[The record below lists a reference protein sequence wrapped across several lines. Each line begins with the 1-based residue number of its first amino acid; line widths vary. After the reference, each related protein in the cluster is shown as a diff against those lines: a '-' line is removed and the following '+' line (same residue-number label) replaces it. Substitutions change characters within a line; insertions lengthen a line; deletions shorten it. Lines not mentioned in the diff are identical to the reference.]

1 MSKPYT
7 RKRIIHKTDSDG
19 IYDYLDDNLNKYQYD
34 PYNYKLKSDYLY
46 AEHDV
51 QIEFRQKQERSR
63 GF

>member
-19 IYDYLDDNLNKYQYD
+19 IYQDD
-34 PYNYKLKSDYLY
+34 PYNYKLKIDYLD

-51 QIEFRQKQERSR
+51 QSEFRQKQERGR